1 MVTANAASTLAVQ
14 TSGLVKTFGATRAVD
29 GVDLSVAAGTVYG
42 VLGPNGAGKTTTIR
56 MLATLLR
63 PDAGTALVF
72 GRDVVREAAAV
83 RRLIG
88 LTGQVASV
96 DEALSAAE
104 NLVIFARLLG
114 LNRAAARRRAGE
126 LLEEFDLADAGK
138 RPAGKF
144 SGGMRRRL
152 DLATSLI
159 TTPPLIFLDEPTT
172 GLDPR
177 TRAQMWQTIRRLAE
191 AGSTVLLTTQYLD
204 EADQLADRIA
214 VIDHGTVVAEG
225 TPDELKASA
234 GASSL
239 QLRLADPGQA
249 PDAREAIREVLAVD
263 AIPSPEDGRITAP
276 IDEPDRVADL
286 LVALRDRGIRLAE
299 LSMHKPTLDQVFL
312 AITGH
317 ETQPPGDREEAEREE
332 EKAVR

>member
-1 MVTANAASTLAVQ
+1 MSGGTVPAVQ
-14 TSGLVKTFGATRAVD
+14 TAGLVKTFGATRAVD

-83 RRLIG
+83 RRLIT

-96 DEALSAAE
+96 DETLSAAE

-126 LLEEFDLADAGK
+126 LLEEFGLADVAN

-152 DLATSLI
+152 DLAASLI

-172 GLDPR
+172 GLDPH

-191 AGSTVLLTTQYLD
+191 TGSTVLLTTQYLD

-225 TPDELKASA
+225 TPDDLKASA

-249 PDAREAIREVLAVD
+249 PHARETIRAVLAVD
-263 AIPSPEDGRITAP
+263 AISSPEDGRISAP
-276 IDEPDRVADL
+276 MDQPDRVADL
-286 LVALRDRGIRLAE
+286 LVALRDRGIRLAG
-299 LSMHKPTLDQVFL
+299 LSMNKPTLDQVFL

-317 ETQPPGDREEAEREE
+317 ETQPQGDPEEE
-332 EKAVR
+332 EKAVI

>member
-1 MVTANAASTLAVQ
+1 MVTANSARTVPAIQ
-14 TSGLVKTFGATRAVD
+14 TAGLVKTFGATRAVD
-29 GVDLSVAAGTVYG
+29 GVDLSVPAGTVYG

-83 RRLIG
+83 RRLIS

-96 DEALSAAE
+96 DETLSAAE

-126 LLEEFDLADAGK
+126 LLEEFGLADAAK

-152 DLATSLI
+152 DLAASLI

-177 TRAQMWQTIRRLAE
+177 TRAQMWQTIRRLAA

-214 VIDHGTVVAEG
+214 VIDRGTVIAEG

-234 GASSL
+234 GGSSL

-249 PDAREAIREVLAVD
+249 PHAREAIRAVLAVD
-263 AIPSPEDGRITAP
+263 AILSLEGGRITAP
-276 IDEPDRVADL
+276 MDEPDRVADL
-286 LVALRDRGIRLAE
+286 LVALRDRSIRLAG
-299 LSMHKPTLDQVFL
+299 LSMHQPTLDQVFL

-317 ETQPPGDREEAEREE
+317 ETQPQGGREE